1 LLKTAWYVD
10 DDKNTLQVTRLML
23 KLVEYE
29 MRPFSNVRDAAQALL
44 AGERPDIIIL
54 DVNIPDVSG
63 IDLLEFIRRRQAWKQ
78 LPVIMLSSENDTE
91 QVRQAISV
99 GADGCVLKP
108 IMLDELE
115 ITIQAAIKKR
125 SNS

>member
-1 LLKTAWYVD
+1 LKTAWYVD
-10 DDKNTLQVTRLML
+10 DDKNTLQITRLML
-23 KLVEYE
+23 KLVECE
-29 MRPFSNVRDAAQALL
+29 MRPFSSVRDAAQALL

-63 IDLLEFIRRRQAWKQ
+63 IDLLEFIRRRQTWKQ

-99 GADGCVLKP
+99 GADGWVLKP
-108 IMLDELE
+108 ILLDELE

-125 SNS
+125 ANS